1 MGSIRMKN
9 NLGLAGKAFSDGK
22 IVVDSPKAGSKHEV
36 LITEELDLK
45 KLSLSQ
51 VKNALAIPVMDK
63 QNGNSLAVL
72 QVYNFDE
79 NNYQTNLA
87 DGGILWD
94 LAQMLSSVMFA
105 VENL

>member
-22 IVVDSPKAGSKHEV
+22 IVVDSPKANAKHEI

-45 KLSLSQ
+45 KLSLSK
-51 VKNALAIPVMDK
+51 VNNALAIPVMDK

-72 QVYNFDE
+72 
-79 NNYQTNLA
+79 
-87 DGGILWD
+87 
-94 LAQMLSSVMFA
+94 
-105 VENL
+105 

>member
-22 IVVDSPKAGSKHEV
+22 IVVDSPKPNTKHEI
-36 LITEELDLK
+36 LISEELDLK
-45 KLSLSQ
+45 KLSLDK

-72 QVYNFDE
+72 
-79 NNYQTNLA
+79 
-87 DGGILWD
+87 
-94 LAQMLSSVMFA
+94 
-105 VENL
+105 

>member
-1 MGSIRMKN
+1 MKN

-22 IVVDSPKAGSKHEV
+22 IVVDSPKAGSKHEI

-63 QNGNSLAVL
+63 
-72 QVYNFDE
+72 
-79 NNYQTNLA
+79 
-87 DGGILWD
+87 
-94 LAQMLSSVMFA
+94 
-105 VENL
+105 